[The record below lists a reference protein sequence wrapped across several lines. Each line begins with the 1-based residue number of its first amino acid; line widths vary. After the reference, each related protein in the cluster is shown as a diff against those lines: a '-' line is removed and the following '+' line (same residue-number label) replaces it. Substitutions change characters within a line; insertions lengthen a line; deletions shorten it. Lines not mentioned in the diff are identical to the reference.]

1 MNPKSYKKFKDGI
14 AEEVGVHPDVVNDF
28 INFYYGKVRK
38 SLSALDY
45 PKILL
50 DGLGTFY
57 IRKNKLEKA
66 IQKNQDILDN
76 IKKTTYKG
84 YEKSLNVGIK
94 LNNMQ
99 NAPKDFKREYRR
111 KEKF

>member
-57 IRKNKLEKA
+57 IRKNKLEWCVAA
-66 IQKNQDILDN
+66 ITVKS
-76 IKKTTYKG
+76 YKRTR
-84 YEKSLNVGIK
+84 I
-94 LNNMQ
+94 
-99 NAPKDFKREYRR
+99 F
-111 KEKF
+111 